1 MNINPITRRSIINQN
16 KLKMKNLLKNGVFL
30 LIAGAFLFGCSNQRA
45 EDLLKDP
52 DKQNDLMT
60 AICTD
65 HQMMTNMMDHMM
77 KNDHAMQMM
86 MGNQEMM
93 SQMMQGEHAMG
104 MMEGNHEMMGN
115 MMQHMMKMMQKDT
128 SMCRMMGEMMMKD
141 DHTKGMMMD
150 MMKEKD
156 KKDHENQH

>member
-1 MNINPITRRSIINQN
+1 
-16 KLKMKNLLKNGVFL
+16 MKQILKNGLLL
-30 LIAGAFLFGCSNQRA
+30 LIAGAFLTSCSNKSQTA
-45 EDLLKDP
+45 EELLKDP
-52 DKQNDLMT
+52 DKREEIMT
-60 AICTD
+60 AICAD

-93 SQMMQGEHAMG
+93 SQMIQGEHAMG

-150 MMKEKD
+150 MMKEDGMGD
-156 KKDHENQH
+156 KTMMEKNKGDHSNHH